1 LTGNRRNRRRI
12 CIVVSDF
19 MTVSAFLQ
27 DQIRAL
33 CRTYEVTIV
42 ANTDD
47 RGSLRRLNLDA
58 ELVPVAIS
66 RDIDLRRDV
75 LALLDLYLLFRKRK
89 FNLVH
94 SITPKAGLLSMTAG
108 KLAGIPVRIHTF
120 TGQVWAARSGAT
132 RYLLKRADK
141 VTVFCAT
148 RVLTDSQSQ
157 LQFLIA
163 EGVVGVGQCR
173 VLANGSLCGVDPCR
187 FRPNAAARL
196 RVRDECSI
204 PEDASVFLFVG
215 RLKKDKGV
223 LDLARAFAQVARQRR
238 NAYLLWAG
246 PDEDRMEGEIRSLCS
261 SCAERVRF
269 TGRTRFPEQYMAA
282 ADIIC
287 LPSYR
292 EGFGNVV
299 IEAAAAGIPAIASR
313 IYGLT
318 DAVEDGATGCLHQ
331 AGNWEE
337 LAQAMES
344 LAANDSLRLQ
354 LGLQARARAS
364 RDFAQQSLT
373 EAWLAFYVEQLA
385 AEAAS
390 AAALPV

>member
-1 LTGNRRNRRRI
+1 
-12 CIVVSDF
+12 
-19 MTVSAFLQ
+19 MTVSAFLE

-33 CRTYEVTIV
+33 SRNYEVTVV

-58 ELVPVAIS
+58 EFVPVAIS
-66 RDIDLRRDV
+66 REIDLRRDV
-75 LALLDLYLLFRKRK
+75 LALMNLYLLFSKRK
-89 FNLVH
+89 FTLIH
-94 SITPKAGLLSMTAG
+94 PITPKAGLLSMTAG

-132 RYLLKRADK
+132 RSILKRADK
-141 VTVFCAT
+141 LTVFCAT

-157 LQFLIA
+157 LRFLIA

-173 VLANGSLCGVDPCR
+173 VLAKGSLCGVDPSR
-187 FRPNAAARL
+187 FRPDAAARR
-196 RVRDECSI
+196 RVRDKCSI

-215 RLKKDKGV
+215 RLKRDKGV
-223 LDLARAFAQVARQRR
+223 LDLARAFAHVARQRA
-238 NAYLLWAG
+238 NAYLIYAG
-246 PDEDRMEGEIRSLCS
+246 PDEGGMEGEIRSLCS

-282 ADIIC
+282 ADMIC

-318 DAVEDGATGCLHQ
+318 DAVEDGVTGCLHRP
-331 AGNWEE
+331 GNWEE
-337 LAQAMES
+337 LAQAMET
-344 LAANDSLRLQ
+344 LAANHSLRLR
-354 LGLQARARAS
+354 LGQQARARAS
-364 RDFAQQSLT
+364 QDFALQTLT
-373 EAWLAFYVEQLA
+373 EALLAFYLEQFA
-385 AEAAS
+385 VPAPG